1 MEKKKNNQNNVDLKT
16 DIEVD
21 EGFEAYRAMLQR
33 QREFCEKHGLKTV
46 TYVPPNKKDTNGKN
60 ID

>member
-1 MEKKKNNQNNVDLKT
+1 MEKEKNNQNNVDLKT

-33 QREFCEKHGLKTV
+33 QREFCEKHGIRTV
-46 TYVPPNKKDTNGKN
+46 TYTPLNTNKSD
-60 ID
+60 

>member
-21 EGFEAYRAMLQR
+21 EGFEVYRAMLQR
-33 QREFCEKHGLKTV
+33 QREFCEKHGLKTA
-46 TYVPPNKKDTNGKN
+46 TYVPPNKKDTNN
-60 ID
+60 